1 MKRVPAFFD
10 SQIKLSF
17 HWALLLKKLNG
28 KIMILYQKEIV
39 IAMQLIKKSLD
50 EEILDDI
57 LKEAADGYGDLI
69 AAALV
74 HNVSVLSLRTRVAQL
89 HNLRAPWI

>member
-1 MKRVPAFFD
+1 M
-10 SQIKLSF
+10 
-17 HWALLLKKLNG
+17 N
-28 KIMILYQKEIV
+28 LYQREIV
-39 IAMQLIKKSLD
+39 IAMKLVKKLLD

-74 HNVSVLSLRTRVAQL
+74 HNVSVLSLRTRAAQL
-89 HNLRAPWI
+89 RNLRATWI